1 MVIQYENTLRQIIID
16 VLGDEDQ
23 SDYNISTAISDKWFA
38 KRSNAKKNNDGFLF
52 EKRIIF
58 YADFEDLELII
69 DKNWELF
76 LPILKDKKR
85 FQVFFKEVG
94 QFKKELNSGN
104 QLIQSQEHLL
114 SGITMDLKNAITI
127 YNNQKKLVDDYFI
140 NIQKISDNLG
150 TSWSKSNANQKKK
163 PVLKVG
169 DDYELLVEANDP
181 KDRKIEYQLA
191 HFTGK
196 LKIKQ
201 DSNRFQ
207 FKVDKT
213 LIGKNTMLIIKA
225 FTQATDYK
233 NESIR
238 KIYITVLPE

>member
-16 VLGDEDQ
+16 VLGDADQ

-94 QFKKELNSGN
+94 QFRKIINSGN
-104 QLIQSQEHLL
+104 KLIQSQENLL

-140 NIQKISDNLG
+140 SIQKISDNLG
-150 TSWSKSNANQKKK
+150 NSWSKSDANQKKK

-201 DSNRFQ
+201 DSNRFH
-207 FKVDKT
+207 FKIDKAF
-213 LIGKNTMLIIKA
+213 IGQNTMLIVKA
-225 FTQATDYK
+225 FTADADYV
-233 NESIR
+233 NESIL
-238 KIYITVLPE
+238 KIYVTVLPE